1 MACVVV
7 VVESV
12 VEETEDEDDVA
23 VVVLL
28 VLAIPVAIVDDDDVM
43 LVAVGD
49 STAGFNPRFNTCP
62 ARSPTENI
70 TANATTII
78 TLLTAIFRR
87 IILFSTVLNEEK
99 AIFELCLSVFPNSI
113 KGIILKYRVCINVSN
128 AQTNY

>member
-12 VEETEDEDDVA
+12 VEETEDEDDDD
-23 VVVLL
+23 VVLLL
-28 VLAIPVAIVDDDDVM
+28 VLAMPVAIVVDDDVM

-87 IILFSTVLNEEK
+87 IILFFTVLSEEK
-99 AIFELCLSVFPNSI
+99 AIFELCLSVFPNS
-113 KGIILKYRVCINVSN
+113 KKNIILKYRVCISVSN
-128 AQTNY
+128 A

>member
-12 VEETEDEDDVA
+12 VEETEDEDDV

-28 VLAIPVAIVDDDDVM
+28 VLAIPVAIVDEDVM

-87 IILFSTVLNEEK
+87 IILFSTVINEEK
-99 AIFELCLSVFPNSI
+99 TIFELCLSVFPNSI
-113 KGIILKYRVCINVSN
+113 KDIILKYRVVY
-128 AQTNY
+128 A

>member
-12 VEETEDEDDVA
+12 VEETEDEDDDDVA

-28 VLAIPVAIVDDDDVM
+28 LVLAMPVAIVVDDDVM

-87 IILFSTVLNEEK
+87 IILFSTVINEEK
-99 AIFELCLSVFPNSI
+99 AIFELCLSVFPNSKKKHHSKI
-113 KGIILKYRVCINVSN
+113 PSLH
-128 AQTNY
+128 

>member
-7 VVESV
+7 VVVESVV
-12 VEETEDEDDVA
+12 VEETEDEDDNDVA
-23 VVVLL
+23 VVVVLLL
-28 VLAIPVAIVDDDDVM
+28 VLAMPVATVVDDDDVM

-87 IILFSTVLNEEK
+87 IILFFTVLSEEK

-113 KGIILKYRVCINVSN
+113 KDIILKYRVVY
-128 AQTNY
+128 A

>member
-12 VEETEDEDDVA
+12 VEETEDEDDDDVA

-28 VLAIPVAIVDDDDVM
+28 LVLAMPVAIVVDDDVM

-87 IILFSTVLNEEK
+87 IILFFTVLSEEK

-113 KGIILKYRVCINVSN
+113 KDIILKYRVVY
-128 AQTNY
+128 A